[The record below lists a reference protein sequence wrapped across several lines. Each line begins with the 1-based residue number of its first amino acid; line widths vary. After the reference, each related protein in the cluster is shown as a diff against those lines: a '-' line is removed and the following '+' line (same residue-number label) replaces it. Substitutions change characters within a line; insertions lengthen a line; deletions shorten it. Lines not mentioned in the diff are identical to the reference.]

1 MVALIQR
8 PAPTFKAEA
17 VAESLFIQVSLT
29 DFLGQWY
36 VNNLLLA
43 QQFTFSWTRRVVL
56 LFYPM
61 LVFFFLNLFSSAC
74 F

>member
-1 MVALIQR
+1 MVALIQC

-17 VAESLFIQVSLT
+17 VAESLFVQVSLT

-43 QQFTFSWTRRVVL
+43 QRFTFSWTHRVVL